1 MATLIPTLT
10 LKSTDAFSDVIDFT
24 VTDSLT
30 TAAPSQSLTSVAIA
44 ESAYATIFA
53 DSGANGSVYIFVK
66 NTNTSGTYQADLR
79 TSAGVVF
86 GTLYPGEFAFFPAD
100 TNQGV
105 EAYGVGGGVT
115 IEYAYWTKG

>member
-1 MATLIPTLT
+1 MALVPTLT
-10 LKSTDAFSDVIDFT
+10 ITDTTTFSDEINFSVTDELT
-24 VTDSLT
+24 VTT
-30 TAAPSQSLTSVAIA
+30 PSQSLTSVAIA

-86 GTLYPGEFAFFPAD
+86 GTLSPGEFAFFPAD